1 MNSYSVQQCFVF
13 LMWFTSGGFLFAT
26 DSGDL
31 KGLIFSAAF
40 MLMGVWAYPAKE
52 TVEEEDD

>member
-1 MNSYSVQQCFVF
+1 MNSYSVRQCFVF
-13 LMWFTSGGFLFAT
+13 LMWCTSGGFLLTA
-26 DSGDL
+26 DSGDW
-31 KGLIFSAAF
+31 KGSIFSAAF